1 MSAVFEVVNGAGKRY
16 GGSNCPLGFRPAIE
30 RSIERGQTSGT
41 VAGGGPKV
49 ADNLSRDSKL
59 FQHFLVSHPEGT
71 TMIGHLAR
79 FKVLVTTLLLKRW
92 YSTP

>member
-1 MSAVFEVVNGAGKRY
+1 MSAPAFPDLNGSKGFEA
-16 GGSNCPLGFRPAIE
+16 
-30 RSIERGQTSGT
+30 
-41 VAGGGPKV
+41 
-49 ADNLSRDSKL
+49 
-59 FQHFLVSHPEGT
+59 FQHFLVSHPKGT